1 MRRMRAGLRA
11 VLLVL
16 DDPHHLAFLEA
27 RGLGI
32 PVDVRQ
38 RVLASTDIDALD
50 RWVRRAAVVS
60 DARDLLATTGD

>member
-1 MRRMRAGLRA
+1 M
-11 VLLVL
+11 
-16 DDPHHLAFLEA
+16 LAFLEA

-60 DARDLLATTGD
+60 DARDLLATTGA